1 MYVMVDAAEFHR
13 HISVLFI
20 HFIHCNQW
28 HVLGISTSKNA
39 LTEGILHL
47 DYHLYISVWREGGC
61 YRTFFQ
67 KSSYFPNAMFCV
79 VNHKTQ
85 QQLSSWSTFVGDREG

>member
-47 DYHLYISVWREGGC
+47 DYHLYISVWWEGGC
-61 YRTFFQ
+61 YRTFFAEKLLFSQ
-67 KSSYFPNAMFCV
+67 CYALCCKSQNSAAV
-79 VNHKTQ
+79 
-85 QQLSSWSTFVGDREG
+85 E